1 MGRSG
6 LWCWRGGRGV
16 GSRLRED
23 WRRWLW
29 RRGGRGRGRE
39 NGECWRRDGVG
50 LEGNFGGYR
59 GMLWLKVLLVVDVDV
74 ERVEEG
80 CMLFVA
86 TRQLMLEVR
95 PW

>member
-1 MGRSG
+1 MER
-6 LWCWRGGRGV
+6 
-16 GSRLRED
+16 
-23 WRRWLW
+23 
-29 RRGGRGRGRE
+29 
-39 NGECWRRDGVG
+39 WRRDAVG
-50 LEGNFGGYR
+50 LGRNFGGCR
-59 GMLWLKVLLVVDVDV
+59 GMLWLKVLLVVDVDI